1 MQPMTSRARPL
12 GTINRRGIRG
22 LVAAGLLCAALAG
35 SGAAAALAGGGA
47 AAAAATPSGLGAG
60 GAPLAAGAAQATG
73 CASVHQATS
82 AVVTRY
88 LVVPVPVSG
97 GTRTYTQR
105 HATLVRA
112 LFASFCAALAHG
124 GRPQPAA
131 LCAAHKGGSSFS
143 GTFYGGRRILAT
155 FTYSERTCP
164 LLVLTAA
171 GKTRA
176 AVVIGKVAAAA
187 PHLKADLA
195 AVLGIPVSQV

>member
-1 MQPMTSRARPL
+1 MQPMTSWARPR
-12 GTINRRGIRG
+12 GTINHRGIRG
-22 LVAAGLLCAALAG
+22 LAAAGLLCAALAG
-35 SGAAAALAGGGA
+35 CGA
-47 AAAAATPSGLGAG
+47 AAAATTPPASGAG

-88 LVVPVPVSG
+88 LVVPVPVNG

-131 LCAAHKGGSSFS
+131 LCAARKGGSSFS

-164 LLVLTAA
+164 LLVLTAS
-171 GKTRA
+171 GTTRGTL
-176 AVVIGKVAAAA
+176 VIGKAAAAA

-195 AVLGIPVSQV
+195 AVLGVPQSQV

>member
-1 MQPMTSRARPL
+1 
-12 GTINRRGIRG
+12 
-22 LVAAGLLCAALAG
+22 
-35 SGAAAALAGGGA
+35 
-47 AAAAATPSGLGAG
+47 
-60 GAPLAAGAAQATG
+60 
-73 CASVHQATS
+73 
-82 AVVTRY
+82 
-88 LVVPVPVSG
+88 VPVSG

-131 LCAAHKGGSSFS
+131 LCAARKGGSSFS

-195 AVLGIPVSQV
+195 AVLGVPVSQV